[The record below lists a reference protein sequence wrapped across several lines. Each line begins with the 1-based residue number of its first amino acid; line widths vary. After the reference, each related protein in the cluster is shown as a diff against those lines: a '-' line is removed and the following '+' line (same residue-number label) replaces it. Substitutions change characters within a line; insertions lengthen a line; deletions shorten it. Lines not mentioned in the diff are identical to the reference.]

1 MIKIEESKTEQ
12 LTVLWLRYFELM
24 CKLKL
29 LANEA
34 ILIKEQIRV
43 WEGKDICRN

>member
-12 LTVLWLRYFELM
+12 LTVLWLKYFEAM
-24 CKLKL
+24 CKIGA

-34 ILIKEQIRV
+34 ILVKEQIRIL
-43 WEGKDICRN
+43 EGRECQN